1 MYDYYAGIVLPTFK
15 GKMIPTFFILI
26 GVINQVK
33 SSLVWARNECS
44 LVWIESHLRLYTIL
58 VKYTFDRKAE
68 TGGCSVRKHLK
79 PQLVSIEL
87 LIVCEK
93 CETTASSILCSL
105 WINYLDSQFVSKG
118 TLNGFSLSYYVFGNE
133 LITVSNIQC

>member
-33 SSLVWARNECS
+33 SFLVWARNECS

-87 LIVCEK
+87 LIVRSE
-93 CETTASSILCSL
+93 EHTSELQSHVRI
-105 WINYLDSQFVSKG
+105 
-118 TLNGFSLSYYVFGNE
+118 SYAVFCLKKKNKQY
-133 LITVSNIQC
+133 TRN